1 MSELRLSY
9 PACRLAENIEFTA
22 QDVQLIQH
30 TVFAKGLEGPDA
42 VATLL
47 ALEHCRAEK
56 CVEWDEY
63 FIRTL
68 ADYLVNHMA
77 PAGSM
82 TRAKADWLRR
92 VLSRGGLIA
101 GRNEVEAL
109 VRIMEMTGAQS
120 HYLAAFALSQV
131 WYAVVEGEGPLASR
145 RKGLWAVLGMEQLT
159 YINRVLAALGS
170 AQPFSVDDAEAL
182 FDPALDLAP
191 DGRKSAWCEFIARVT
206 GPGAAVA

>member
-9 PACRLAENIEFTA
+9 PACTLAEKSNFTP
-22 QDVQLIQH
+22 QDVQLIENR
-30 TVFAKGLEGPDA
+30 VFARGLDGPDA

-56 CVEWDEY
+56 CVEWDEF

-68 ADYLVNHMA
+68 TDHVVNHLA
-77 PAGSM
+77 PAGTM

-92 VLSRGGLIA
+92 ALARGGLIA
-101 GRNEVEAL
+101 SRNEIEAL
-109 VRIMEMTGAQS
+109 VRIMEMAGTQS
-120 HYLAAFALSQV
+120 HHLAAFALSQV
-131 WYAVVEGEGPLASR
+131 WHAVVEGEGPLASR

-170 AQPFSVDDAEAL
+170 AQPFSVADAEAL
-182 FDPALDLAP
+182 FDPALDLTP
-191 DGRKSAWCEFIARVT
+191 GGQKSAWREFIARVA
-206 GPGAAVA
+206 GPGAVAA